1 MTYIFR
7 RAWELPY
14 IDYYQGAAAKK
25 QSIAVEVMTPLYLD
39 GRCISSLISSPED
52 IDVLAV
58 GYCLAEEKI
67 PAGRKLAGVCLHDG
81 AAWVTTEA
89 GTARAVEKPPFVPIT
104 AEKLCSYGGLLD
116 SLSTAHHGS
125 HGVHEGP
132 WSKAMKSASI
142 RKISAA
148 TMSSIACGASSNYST
163 STSVRPSWSSAA
175 VFPNRSSKRSM
186 AWAFASWHR
195 GSCRR
200 VWACPLAEQCQITL
214 ACGLR
219 PDSFKI
225 FAHPELGFCY
235 RFLISLFCYNMKRDS
250 WMVVHRLSLLICRL
264 RKPCTAGMRIFSTYM
279 LFAN

>member
-1 MTYIFR
+1 MKMNQNDLHFSSCR
-7 RAWELPY
+7 ELPY

-39 GRCISSLISSPED
+39 GQRISTLISSPED

-81 AAWVTTEA
+81 AAWVTTET

-104 AEKLCSYGGLLD
+104 AEKLYSYGGLLD
-116 SLSTAHHGS
+116 SLSRHITPRTAS
-125 HGVHEGP
+125 TKGP
-132 WSKAMKSASI
+132 WSKAMKSSSI

-148 TMSSIACGASSNYST
+148 TMSSTACGASSNYST

-175 VFPNRSSKRSM
+175 AFPNRSSKRSM

-195 GSCRR
+195 GPCRR
-200 VWACPLAEQCQITL
+200 VWACPWRSSTRLPCPA
-214 ACGLR
+214 ACGL
-219 PDSFKI
+219 I
-225 FAHPELGFCY
+225 LQ
-235 RFLISLFCYNMKRDS
+235 N
-250 WMVVHRLSLLICRL
+250 ICSSR
-264 RKPCTAGMRIFSTYM
+264 TDFIII
-279 LFAN
+279 